1 LAVEFRL
8 GEKSR
13 GLPQNLV
20 GPLQLPHLAFELLET
35 ITVRAREAIA
45 PALVDFGLPDPFPQ
59 GLAGAANLAGDRDDS
74 RPLRLV
80 FSMVLKHHPDSP
92 FAKLW

>member
-13 GLPQNLV
+13 CFTQNLI
-20 GPLQLPHLAFELLET
+20 GSRQLPHLAFELLET
-35 ITVRAREAIA
+35 IAFRVRKTIA
-45 PALVDFGLPDPFPQ
+45 LALVALGLPDPFTQ
-59 GLAGAANLAGDRDDS
+59 GFGGASNLARDRDDS

-80 FSMVLKHHPDSP
+80 FPLVLKYQPDGP
-92 FAKLW
+92 FAKLG